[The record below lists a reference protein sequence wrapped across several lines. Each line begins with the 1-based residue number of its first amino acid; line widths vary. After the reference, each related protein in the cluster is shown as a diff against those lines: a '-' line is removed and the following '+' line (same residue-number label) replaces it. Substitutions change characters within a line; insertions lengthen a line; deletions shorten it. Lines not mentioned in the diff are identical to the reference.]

1 MLNSENADN
10 HPIEGDNSLAI
21 SPNQWIVVLNDI
33 ARAPNWQV
41 CELGVL
47 YETCACNC
55 VLIPRIRLA

>member
-10 HPIEGDNSLAI
+10 HSIEGDNSLAI

-41 CELGVL
+41 CELGV
-47 YETCACNC
+47 
-55 VLIPRIRLA
+55 